1 MNANPYSYDECL
13 AVIELCASLER
24 HTRHEP
30 DANHI
35 KTLGIGMTR
44 RILEMN
50 HSERILFIKEVVQ
63 FL

>member
-1 MNANPYSYDECL
+1 MNTNPYSYDECL
-13 AVIELCASLER
+13 AVIELCISLER

-30 DANHI
+30 DAAHI
-35 KTLGIGMTR
+35 RILGIGMTR

-50 HSERILFIKEVVQ
+50 HSERILFVKEVVQ